1 MIDDR
6 PPTSGH
12 GAEPSRGFA
21 TAVAVAGQRRRWTR
35 RAATWDHAG
44 AALERVVAVVV
55 AKSEVRPGQV
65 AVDLGAGTG
74 SVALELARRGAS
86 VLALDVSP
94 AMVSRL
100 AERAESEGLDTLR
113 VSCSPIEELRLAP
126 GSVDVVATN
135 YALHHLR
142 DVDKERLVSDA
153 FTWLRPGGRLVIGDL
168 MLGRGMSARD
178 RQIVRDKALTFLRR
192 GPAGWWRLAKNVAR
206 FTLRVQERPLS
217 MERWAALLADR
228 GYAEI
233 EAISVVAEAGVVVG
247 RRPLEA

>member
-6 PPTSGH
+6 PPTFGH

-113 VSCSPIEELRLAP
+113 VSCLPIEELRLAP

-168 MLGRGMSARD
+168 MLGRGVSARD

>member
-1 MIDDR
+1 
-6 PPTSGH
+6 
-12 GAEPSRGFA
+12 
-21 TAVAVAGQRRRWTR
+21 
-35 RAATWDHAG
+35 
-44 AALERVVAVVV
+44 V

-113 VSCSPIEELRLAP
+113 VSCLPIEELRLAP

-153 FTWLRPGGRLVIGDL
+153 FSWLRPGGRLVIGDL
-168 MLGRGMSARD
+168 MLGRGVSARD